1 MVGGERPG
9 GAGVGGAGGP
19 GSPPH
24 QASSA
29 FRTISLSRDN
39 RLGSRASG
47 VSPEQ
52 FAFLASSFPTSYPSR
67 HIPVPMAASMQAGPC
82 EHSVTSSSAM
92 TQMHSATSL
101 SRPSSMNN
109 AGHSSSHSNLAAMG
123 STAAA
128 AALAAGLSLGTA
140 SYAGDGGWPIAGG
153 SSSGG
158 AGGQGGHGGTLS
170 PRSQVAVGE
179 SRQAGGAPAPPICL
193 ICLQLLTPE
202 EFASG
207 EALQLQCL
215 CKGEVALRHK
225 ACVIAW
231 TNVKGNLQ
239 CDICKATIANLPDID
254 PAILAAKEAARRRRD
269 PAFLVSSDLT
279 ALDYVFDA
287 VRVTWVVVIV
297 CILFTNG
304 MNTSNTFL
312 IGATAGLC
320 YAIISMVLHE
330 LWKMYRR
337 RRREAAAAVAAAS
350 GGLPASSPTAPAAA
364 TSARSPTSR
373 RGSPSGGLT
382 QPLLVPGS
390 AAHDI
395 V

>member
-1 MVGGERPG
+1 QP
-9 GAGVGGAGGP
+9 AA
-19 GSPPH
+19 PH
-24 QASSA
+24 
-29 FRTISLSRDN
+29 
-39 RLGSRASG
+39 
-47 VSPEQ
+47 
-52 FAFLASSFPTSYPSR
+52 
-67 HIPVPMAASMQAGPC
+67 
-82 EHSVTSSSAM
+82 
-92 TQMHSATSL
+92 
-101 SRPSSMNN
+101 
-109 AGHSSSHSNLAAMG
+109 
-123 STAAA
+123 
-128 AALAAGLSLGTA
+128 
-140 SYAGDGGWPIAGG
+140 
-153 SSSGG
+153 
-158 AGGQGGHGGTLS
+158 TL
-170 PRSQVAVGE
+170 PQ
-179 SRQAGGAPAPPICL
+179 
-193 ICLQLLTPE
+193 

-215 CKGEVALRHK
+215 CKGE
-225 ACVIAW
+225 
-231 TNVKGNLQ
+231 VKGNLQ

-254 PAILAAKEAARRRRD
+254 PAILAAKEATRRRRD

-350 GGLPASSPTAPAAA
+350 GGLPASSPAAPAAA

-395 V
+395 VLIKVSSYRCRSDELSGHFLTDTTRAFTSSGGAGDGSPCTS